1 MREDEMVQKNQDRYH
16 SFLFSSVFAWRFQWF
31 YSLVKTQVRVMD
43 EVVIWQVLW
52 NNGYAACI
60 QVNTT
65 ARENISRMWLYG
77 C

>member
-1 MREDEMVQKNQDRYH
+1 MV
-16 SFLFSSVFAWRFQWF
+16 LSSCENPIW
-31 YSLVKTQVRVMD
+31 VMD